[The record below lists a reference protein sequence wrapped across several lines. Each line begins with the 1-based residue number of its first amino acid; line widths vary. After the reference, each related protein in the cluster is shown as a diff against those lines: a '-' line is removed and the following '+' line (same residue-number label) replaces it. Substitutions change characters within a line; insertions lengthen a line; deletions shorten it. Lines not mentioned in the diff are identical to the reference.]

1 VLSILCENETL
12 RGSAR
17 VFLGFCLL
25 AATSLG
31 GCRPPKA
38 SSESARGP
46 SAWWT
51 IGKDDARAGLYRRF
65 QSEDPSV
72 RMAAVLQ
79 VGRQKD
85 RKSAPYLVDRLTD
98 AEAEVRF
105 AAIFALQRITGT
117 TRGYRYYES
126 SARRG
131 EAVQRWR
138 AWLAGRPES
147 QPASQPASRPA
158 SQPASRPASR
168 PAKGG
173 GP

>member
-1 VLSILCENETL
+1 MLSILCENETL

-17 VFLGFCLL
+17 VLLGFFLL
-25 AATSLG
+25 AATSLA
-31 GCRPPKA
+31 GCRPPRA
-38 SSESARGP
+38 SSQPVGWWSFGKGDERARLV
-46 SAWWT
+46 
-51 IGKDDARAGLYRRF
+51 RCF